1 MMNDFNITS
10 PVIGVAGDWH
20 GSTGWAL
27 RALKTFNDAGIKHVF
42 HLGDFG
48 FWGGHDG
55 ASYVRKVAKLLNQND
70 MTVYVTLGNHENY
83 DKVATRPVGDDGLT
97 HYDDPRLKIFPRGFH
112 GKIDGVSFVS
122 LGGANSIDY
131 KYRVEK
137 VSWWR
142 EESITLQDFDAAT
155 SDGEKP
161 LMFCHEIPDGVDVGS
176 LRKTWRGGWDSDE
189 IRYSEMGRK
198 VLREAINFI
207 KPKVLFHGHHHI
219 FNDETTVFEDIF
231 REQFTVRTIGL
242 AKEDMDDNIGVL
254 NVHDLSYTS
263 LTVK

>member
-1 MMNDFNITS
+1 MNGFNIPS
-10 PVIGVAGDWH
+10 HFIGVAGDWH
-20 GSTGWAL
+20 GDTGWAL
-27 RALKTFNDAGIKHVF
+27 RALKTFAENGIKHVF

-55 ASYVRKVAKLLNQND
+55 AAYVRKVAKCLNNND
-70 MTVYVTLGNHENY
+70 LTLYVTLGNHENY
-83 DKVATRPVGDDGLT
+83 DKISSRPVGEDGLT

-112 GKIDGVSFVS
+112 GLIDGVDFVS

-131 KYRVEK
+131 KNRVEK

-142 EESITLQDFDAAT
+142 EESISLKDFDAAT
-155 SDGEKP
+155 AEGQKT
-161 LMFCHEIPDGVDVGS
+161 LMFSHEMPDGVDIAS

-207 KPKVLFHGHHHI
+207 KPKVLFHGHHHV
-219 FNDETTVFEDIF
+219 FNDVTTTFEDIF
-231 REQFTVRTIGL
+231 KDKFTVRTIGL
-242 AKEDMDDNIGVL
+242 AKEEMAENTIIF
-254 NVHDLSYTS
+254 NVHDLSYTF
-263 LTVK
+263 LIVK